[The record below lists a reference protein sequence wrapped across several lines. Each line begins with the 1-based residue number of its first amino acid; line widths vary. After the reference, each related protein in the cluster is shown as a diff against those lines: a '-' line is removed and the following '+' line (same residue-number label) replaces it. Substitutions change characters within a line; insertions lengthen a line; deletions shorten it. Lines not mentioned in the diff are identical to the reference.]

1 MAKSKLNYTK
11 TIINKMSIKGV
22 LSDDGT
28 IISYIDEDD
37 VVREIKVSDC
47 FAAFGGKEIDF
58 ALSEKTNEDLDVEV
72 TDDEDDTEPDII
84 YVE

>member
-22 LSDDGT
+22 LSDNGT

-37 VVREIKVSDC
+37 VVREIKVLDC
-47 FAAFGGKEIDF
+47 FAAFSGKEIDF

-72 TDDEDDTEPDII
+72 TDDDYDDSDAT